1 VGPQRALRWFLA
13 PSLAVLAV
21 VLLYPLAYAVYLSSL
36 DYYLAR
42 PHHPFVGLRNYVE
55 LAADLRFWGSLY
67 NTCLIAGW
75 SVGLELVVGLMV
87 ALGLYSLTVGAR
99 TLSVLMFLPHIVTP
113 VVAGLFLRWMFVGR
127 WGLIDATLASAGL
140 YGPDWLG
147 APGWAKVTVVL
158 ADVWKFAP
166 FVMLVL
172 YAGLQSLDRSMLEA
186 ASIDGA
192 GGVKLLAHVILP
204 TLRPL
209 VLFILATRLMD
220 AFRFFDLIY
229 VLTGGGPGTATETL
243 TLYTY
248 ALGFGQLEMGK
259 ASALG
264 VLTLLIVAGL
274 IGLIIRWLYHR
285 ERGAF

>member
-1 VGPQRALRWFLA
+1 MSPQRALRWFLA
-13 PSLAVLAV
+13 PSLGVLGL
-21 VLLYPLAYAVYLSSL
+21 VLVYPLAYAVYLSGL
-36 DYYLAR
+36 EYYLAR
-42 PHHPFVGLRNYVE
+42 PERPFVGLRNYTE
-55 LAADLRFWGSLY
+55 LLGDPRFWGSLW
-67 NTCLIAGW
+67 NTCLLAGS
-75 SVGLELVVGLMV
+75 SVALEVVLGLVV
-87 ALGLYSLTVGAR
+87 ALGLYALASGAR
-99 TLSVLMFLPHIVTP
+99 TLSVLLFLPHVVTP

-127 WGLIDATLASAGL
+127 WGLIDATLASVGL

-147 APGWAKVTVVL
+147 APGWARVTVVL

-172 YAGLQSLDRSMLEA
+172 YAGLQGLDPSMLEA
-186 ASIDGA
+186 AAIDGA
-192 GGVKLLAHVILP
+192 TGLRWLRHVILP

-209 VLFILATRLMD
+209 VLFVLAIRLMD

-248 ALGFGQLEMGK
+248 SLGFGRLEFGK

-264 VLTLLIVAGL
+264 VLTLLVVSALTGL
-274 IGLIIRWLYHR
+274 MIGWLYRR